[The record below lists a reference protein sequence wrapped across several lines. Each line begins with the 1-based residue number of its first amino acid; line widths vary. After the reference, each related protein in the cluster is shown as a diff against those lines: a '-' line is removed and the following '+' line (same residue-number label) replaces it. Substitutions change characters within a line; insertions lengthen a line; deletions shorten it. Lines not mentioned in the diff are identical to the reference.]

1 MSFHNLSSQQNGYR
15 AMKIAVASDHAG
27 YEEPAPFY
35 KPEIIKY
42 LQARGVEVLDCGT
55 SGPES
60 VDYPDYA
67 QKVCD
72 AILQGQADLGVL
84 ICGTGIG
91 VSIAANR
98 NKGIRA
104 ATCATPDMA
113 SLCRTHN
120 DANILCVGRRILSL
134 ETCFKLIDIFLDTP
148 FSEGE
153 RHVRRVQKMG

>member
-1 MSFHNLSSQQNGYR
+1 
-15 AMKIAVASDHAG
+15 MKIAVASDHAG
-27 YEEPAPFY
+27 FEGPEPHY

-42 LQARGVEVLDCGT
+42 LQKRGVEVLDCGAF
-55 SGPES
+55 GPEA

-67 QKVCD
+67 QKACD
-72 AILQGQADLGVL
+72 AILRGEADMGVL

-104 ATCATPDMA
+104 ATCVTPDMA
-113 SLCRTHN
+113 VMSRTHN
-120 DANILCVGRRILSL
+120 NANIICLGRRILRL
-134 ETCFKLIDIFLDTP
+134 DECLKLIDIFLDTP

-153 RHVRRVQKMG
+153 RHVRRIQKMD